1 MYFAI
6 FPGQR
11 KGDLKGENV
20 SLKFLCFLSKLEK
33 RISLFG
39 LSSMPDAT

>member
-20 SLKFLCFLSKLEK
+20 SLKLCFLSKLEK